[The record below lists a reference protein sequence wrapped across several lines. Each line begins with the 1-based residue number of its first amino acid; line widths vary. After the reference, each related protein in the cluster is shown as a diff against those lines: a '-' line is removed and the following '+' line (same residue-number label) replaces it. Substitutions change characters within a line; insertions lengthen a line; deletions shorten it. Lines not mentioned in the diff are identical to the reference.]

1 MPQRKENM
9 TAEAIPP
16 IPPEEGIEPPQAVNE
31 QGNRPDAQVVPTQ
44 LNSLEQLKEISEPL
58 YRAIME
64 GIFTVFSGFQN
75 RSNERI
81 KKNLRENSQRR

>member
-1 MPQRKENM
+1 M

-16 IPPEEGIEPPQAVNE
+16 LPPEEIEQPQPLETQGI
-31 QGNRPDAQVVPTQ
+31 RPESQVVPTR
-44 LNSLEQLKEISEPL
+44 LESMEQLKEISEPL

-64 GIFTVFSGFQN
+64 GIFTTFSGFQN

-81 KKNLRENSQRR
+81 KQALRESGRKR

>member
-1 MPQRKENM
+1 M

-16 IPPEEGIEPPQAVNE
+16 LPPEESIEQSQVVDE
-31 QGNRPDAQVVPTQ
+31 QGNRPDTQVIPAK
-44 LNSLEQLKEISEPL
+44 LESLEQLKEISEPL

-64 GIFTVFSGFQN
+64 GVFTVFSGFQN

-81 KKNLRENSQRR
+81 KKALREGNTKR

>member
-1 MPQRKENM
+1 M
-9 TAEAIPP
+9 TAEEIPP
-16 IPPEEGIEPPQAVNE
+16 LPPEESVEQPQVVDE
-31 QGNRPDAQVVPTQ
+31 QGNRPDAQVVPTK

-64 GIFTVFSGFQN
+64 GIFTMFSGFQN

-81 KKNLRENSQRR
+81 KKALREGSRQR